1 LLDTLHESIEYVREL
16 EKMSE
21 DQPPQE
27 DTTPSLMFDMK
38 EAQIYVSKPLASEI
52 FENGY
57 FGIWIADDSLCL
69 EPEEILLLLDRGR
82 IEVINEITKQ
92 PISSEDLVIHFTK
105 INRNFWSRYLVYKDL
120 RNRGYVVSIGT
131 RITAPFRIYSRG
143 GKPGESVSK
152 KVIYPIPEGEDIN
165 LDLLDQIVKQA
176 KIDRKKL
183 LLSVIDRLGDVTY
196 YQASQLE
203 LEYNELEY
211 EYRDEI
217 SPSQDNGNVD
227 VL

>member
-1 LLDTLHESIEYVREL
+1 MLDTPHELIEYVREL

-21 DQPPQE
+21 EQTPQE
-27 DTTPSLMFDMK
+27 DTPPSLMFDMK
-38 EAQIYVSKPLASEI
+38 EAQIYVIKPLASEI

-57 FGIWIADDSLCL
+57 FGIWTADGSLCL

-82 IEVINEITKQ
+82 IEVINASTKEN
-92 PISSEDLVIHFTK
+92 ISSEDLVIHFTK
-105 INRNFWSRYLVYKDL
+105 MNRNFWSRYLVYKDL
-120 RNRGYVVSIGT
+120 RNRGYVVTIGT

-152 KVIYPIPEGEDIN
+152 KVIYPIPEGEDID

-211 EYRDEI
+211 EYKDEI
-217 SPSQDNGNVD
+217 SPSPDNGNVD

>member
-1 LLDTLHESIEYVREL
+1 MLDTLHESIENVREL

-21 DQPPQE
+21 EQPSQE

-38 EAQIYVSKPLASEI
+38 EAQIYVGKPLATEI

-57 FGIWIADDSLCL
+57 FGIWITDDSLCL
-69 EPEEILLLLDRGR
+69 EPEEIVLLLDRGR
-82 IEVINEITKQ
+82 IEVINESTKELV
-92 PISSEDLVIHFTK
+92 SSEDLVIHFTK

-152 KVIYPIPEGEDIN
+152 KVIYPIPEGEDID

>member
-1 LLDTLHESIEYVREL
+1 MELRKLTIEPST
-16 EKMSE
+16 KDDM
-21 DQPPQE
+21 P
-27 DTTPSLMFDMK
+27 PSLSFDMSMPQLVV
-38 EAQIYVSKPLASEI
+38 EKPLASEI

-57 FGIWIADDSLCL
+57 FGHWTSENTLCL

-82 IEVINEITKQ
+82 IVLKLSESDENIA
-92 PISSEDLVIHFTK
+92 SEDLVIHFT
-105 INRNFWSRYLVYKDL
+105 NLNPNFWSRYLVYKDL

-152 KVIYPIPEGEDIN
+152 TVIYPIPEGEDVN

-203 LEYNELEY
+203 LEYNNLEY
-211 EYRDEI
+211 EFRDEI
-217 SPSQDNGNVD
+217 SPPNNSDNGEE
-227 VL
+227 

>member
-1 LLDTLHESIEYVREL
+1 MNTESSSKDET
-16 EKMSE
+16 
-21 DQPPQE
+21 P
-27 DTTPSLMFDMK
+27 PSLSFDMK
-38 EAQIYVSKPLASEI
+38 KPHLSIEKPFASDI

-57 FGIWIADDSLCL
+57 FGRWISENTLSL

-82 IEVINEITKQ
+82 IILELTNTGKRIE
-92 PISSEDLVIHFTK
+92 SEELVVHFTSL
-105 INRNFWSRYLVYKDL
+105 NPNFWSRYLVYKDL

-152 KVIYPIPEGEDIN
+152 TVIYPIPEGEDIDLN
-165 LDLLDQIVKQA
+165 LLDQIVKQS
-176 KIDRKKL
+176 KIDRKTL

-203 LEYNELEY
+203 LEFNNLDY
-211 EYRDEI
+211 EFRDEI
-217 SPSQDNGNVD
+217 SPSN
-227 VL
+227 LIEEEEET

>member
-1 LLDTLHESIEYVREL
+1 MTTEPSSKDEIPPSITFSLLMSQLDIE
-16 EKMSE
+16 
-21 DQPPQE
+21 
-27 DTTPSLMFDMK
+27 
-38 EAQIYVSKPLASEI
+38 KPLATEI

-57 FGIWIADDSLCL
+57 FGRWSSEETLCL
-69 EPEEILLLLDRGR
+69 EPEEIMLLLDRGR
-82 IEVINEITKQ
+82 IILETEETRETLSPDK
-92 PISSEDLVIHFTK
+92 LVVHFT
-105 INRNFWSRYLVYKDL
+105 NLNPSFWSRYLVYKDL

-152 KVIYPIPEGEDIN
+152 TVIYPLPEGEDVD

-203 LEYNELEY
+203 LEYNNLEY
-211 EYRDEI
+211 EFKDEF
-217 SPSQDNGNVD
+217 SPSNNDEEEES
-227 VL
+227 

>member
-1 LLDTLHESIEYVREL
+1 MSDEQTSQDDT
-16 EKMSE
+16 
-21 DQPPQE
+21 P
-27 DTTPSLMFDMK
+27 PSLMFDMK
-38 EAQIYVSKPLASEI
+38 EAQIHVGKPLASEI

-57 FGIWIADDSLCL
+57 FGIWTDDASLCL

-82 IEVINEITKQ
+82 IEIVNSSTKES
-92 PISSEDLVIHFTK
+92 ISSEDLVIHFTK

-152 KVIYPIPEGEDIN
+152 KVIYPIPEGEDID

-203 LEYNELEY
+203 LEFNELEY

-217 SPSQDNGNVD
+217 SPSPDNENVD
-227 VL
+227 V

>member
-1 LLDTLHESIEYVREL
+1 MSDEQTSQDDT
-16 EKMSE
+16 
-21 DQPPQE
+21 P
-27 DTTPSLMFDMK
+27 PSLMFDMK
-38 EAQIYVSKPLASEI
+38 EAQIHVGKPLASEI

-57 FGIWIADDSLCL
+57 FGIWTDDASLCL

-82 IEVINEITKQ
+82 IEIINSSTKES
-92 PISSEDLVIHFTK
+92 ISSQDLVIHFTK

-152 KVIYPIPEGEDIN
+152 KVIYPIPEGEDID

-203 LEYNELEY
+203 LEFNELEY

-217 SPSQDNGNVD
+217 SPSPDNENVD
-227 VL
+227 V

>member
-1 LLDTLHESIEYVREL
+1 
-16 EKMSE
+16 MSE
-21 DQPPQE
+21 DKPSQE
-27 DTTPSLMFDMK
+27 DTTPSLTFDMK
-38 EAQIYVSKPLASEI
+38 EAQIYVSKPLATEI

-82 IEVINEITKQ
+82 IEVINEITKELV
-92 PISSEDLVIHFTK
+92 SSEDLVIHFTN

-152 KVIYPIPEGEDIN
+152 KVIYPIPEGEDID
-165 LDLLDQIVKQA
+165 LDLLDQIVNQA

>member
-1 LLDTLHESIEYVREL
+1 
-16 EKMSE
+16 MSDE
-21 DQPPQE
+21 QISQDGTP
-27 DTTPSLMFDMK
+27 PSLMFDMK
-38 EAQIYVSKPLASEI
+38 EAQIHVGKPLASEI

-57 FGIWIADDSLCL
+57 FGIWTDDASLCL

-82 IEVINEITKQ
+82 IEIINSSTKES
-92 PISSEDLVIHFTK
+92 ISSEDLVIHFTM

-152 KVIYPIPEGEDIN
+152 KVIYPIPEGEDID
-165 LDLLDQIVKQA
+165 LDLLDQIVKQV

-203 LEYNELEY
+203 LEFNELEY

-217 SPSQDNGNVD
+217 SPSPDNENVD
-227 VL
+227 V

>member
-1 LLDTLHESIEYVREL
+1 MLDTLHESIEDVREL

-21 DQPPQE
+21 DQLSQE

-38 EAQIYVSKPLASEI
+38 EAQIFVSKPLASEI

-82 IEVINEITKQ
+82 IEVINENTDQ
-92 PISSEDLVIHFTK
+92 QISSEDLVIHFTR

-152 KVIYPIPEGEDIN
+152 KVIYPIQEGEDID

-203 LEYNELEY
+203 LEFNELEY

-217 SPSQDNGNVD
+217 SPSPDNENVD
-227 VL
+227 V

>member
-1 LLDTLHESIEYVREL
+1 MTEDRSLEEETPPRLDFDLIENRIKV
-16 EKMSE
+16 K
-21 DQPPQE
+21 
-27 DTTPSLMFDMK
+27 
-38 EAQIYVSKPLASEI
+38 KPLANEI

-57 FGIWIADDSLCL
+57 FGQWEDEELLSL
-69 EPEEILLLLDRGR
+69 EPEEILLLIDRGR
-82 IEVINEITKQ
+82 IEVFSKYHDQ
-92 PISSEDLVIHFTK
+92 KLKSEDLVNHFTR
-105 INRNFWSRYLVYKDL
+105 NNPNFWSRYLVYKDL

-152 KVIYPIPEGEDIN
+152 KVIYPIPEGEAVD

-203 LEYNELEY
+203 LEFNDLEYEFRDEMNAHNELE
-211 EYRDEI
+211 
-217 SPSQDNGNVD
+217 NGEE
-227 VL
+227 L

>member
-1 LLDTLHESIEYVREL
+1 MELREL
-16 EKMSE
+16 KEEPSSKDE
-21 DQPPQE
+21 APPSIIF
-27 DTTPSLMFDMK
+27 DLSTPQLTI
-38 EAQIYVSKPLASEI
+38 EKPLASEI

-57 FGIWIADDSLCL
+57 FGHWISENTLCL

-82 IEVINEITKQ
+82 IILNLSDTGNDIASKE
-92 PISSEDLVIHFTK
+92 LVTHFTK
-105 INRNFWSRYLVYKDL
+105 VNPKFWSRYLVYKDL

-152 KVIYPIPEGEDIN
+152 TVIYPIPEGEDVD

-203 LEYNELEY
+203 LEYNNLEY
-211 EYRDEI
+211 EFRDEI
-217 SPSQDNGNVD
+217 SPTNNSDNGD
-227 VL
+227 A

>member
-1 LLDTLHESIEYVREL
+1 MG
-16 EKMSE
+16 K
-21 DQPPQE
+21 
-27 DTTPSLMFDMK
+27 
-38 EAQIYVSKPLASEI
+38 
-52 FENGY
+52 
-57 FGIWIADDSLCL
+57 
-69 EPEEILLLLDRGR
+69 ILLLLDRGR
-82 IEVINEITKQ
+82 IEVINENTGKKL
-92 PISSEDLVIHFTK
+92 SSEELVNHFTTY
-105 INRNFWSRYLVYKDL
+105 NRNFWSRYLVYKDL

-152 KVIYPIPEGEDIN
+152 KVIYPIPEGEDVD

-217 SPSQDNGNVD
+217 SPTQENNNGEKS
-227 VL
+227 

>member
-1 LLDTLHESIEYVREL
+1 MLDTPHEEIENVMEF

-21 DQPPQE
+21 EHPPQE
-27 DTTPSLMFDMK
+27 ENTPSLMFDMK
-38 EAQIYVSKPLASEI
+38 EAQIFVSKPLASEI

-57 FGIWIADDSLCL
+57 FGIWTTDESLCL

-82 IEVINEITKQ
+82 IEVINAKTKEI
-92 PISSEDLVIHFTK
+92 ISSEDLVIHFTN

-143 GKPGESVSK
+143 AKPGESVSK
-152 KVIYPIPEGEDIN
+152 KVIYPIPEGEDID

-211 EYRDEI
+211 EYKDEI
-217 SPSQDNGNVD
+217 SPPQDNENVD

>member
-1 LLDTLHESIEYVREL
+1 MSQDSTSNEDAPPCLLYDIEKPNIIL
-16 EKMSE
+16 
-21 DQPPQE
+21 D
-27 DTTPSLMFDMK
+27 
-38 EAQIYVSKPLASEI
+38 KPLASEI
-52 FENGY
+52 FENGF
-57 FGIWIADDSLCL
+57 FGHWTSDENLSL

-82 IEVINEITKQ
+82 ITVESSENQ
-92 PISSEDLVIHFTK
+92 MNISSEDLVAHFTK
-105 INRNFWSRYLVYKDL
+105 FNRNFWSRYLVYKDL

-143 GKPGESVSK
+143 TKPGESISK
-152 KVIYPIPEGEDIN
+152 IVIYPLPEGDDID

-183 LLSVIDRLGDVTY
+183 LLSVVDRLGDVTY

-211 EYRDEI
+211 EFKDEI
-217 SPSQDNGNVD
+217 SYVNDDENGEH
-227 VL
+227 